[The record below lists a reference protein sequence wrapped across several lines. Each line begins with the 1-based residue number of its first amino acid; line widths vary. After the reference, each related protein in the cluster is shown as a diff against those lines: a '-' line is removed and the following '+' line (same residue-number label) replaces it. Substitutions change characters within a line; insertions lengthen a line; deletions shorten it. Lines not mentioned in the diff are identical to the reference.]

1 MCRRRFILCSAFSTS
16 FSISFSTFFSNM
28 HLRLSLLLF
37 PRFQPILPPLSLRF
51 CSFCIFFSSC
61 PCAFAPS
68 ALSPSLALLLL
79 QTSRRFDGNNDLFSE
94 LLYGFFLGERGRV
107 QYWKSP
113 TICECSVPPEV
124 PKRLLFSYS
133 YIWPLVEQTSSI
145 SFADIR

>member
-1 MCRRRFILCSAFSTS
+1 MCFGCAEGASSFVVPSAPPSEFPSALYS
-16 FSISFSTFFSNM
+16 AICIFG
-28 HLRLSLLLF
+28 SL
-37 PRFQPILPPLSLRF
+37 F
-51 CSFCIFFSSC
+51 CSFRAFSPFFLPC
-61 PCAFAPS
+61 PCTFAPS
-68 ALSPSLALLLL
+68 VFSSAPAPALLLL

-113 TICECSVPPEV
+113 TICECSVPPAV
-124 PKRLLFSYS
+124 PRRLLFSYS